1 METLTSKFVNRLIN
15 NNIIKKEDAEIY
27 SYGFKEMIFIILNL
41 ITTLFIGAL
50 FNKVFEII
58 LFMIMYIAIRVYA
71 GGYHA
76 RTKLKCYMFSILMLT
91 SVCYILKINLLQS
104 NFLVVILAIIS
115 SILIL
120 FLAPVEDEN
129 KPLDEIE
136 IKIYTKRT
144 IRNLIIV
151 FSVLSI
157 TLIFNK
163 INFSA
168 CICISILCNGL
179 VLLFGKINNS
189 IIHSKFFKH

>member
-1 METLTSKFVNRLIN
+1 METLTSKFINRLIN
-15 NNIIKKEDAEIY
+15 NNIIKKEEAEIY

-41 ITTLFIGAL
+41 ITTLFIGVL

-104 NFLVVILAIIS
+104 KFLVLILSIAS
-115 SILIL
+115 SFLIL

-129 KPLDEIE
+129 KPLDKIE

-151 FSVLSI
+151 FGILI
-157 TLIFNK
+157 IALIFNK
-163 INFSA
+163 ISFSA
-168 CICISILCNGL
+168 CICISLLCNGL
-179 VLLFGKINNS
+179 VLLIGKINNS
-189 IIHSKFFKH
+189 IRYKYFK

>member
-1 METLTSKFVNRLIN
+1 METLTSKFINRLIN
-15 NNIIKKEDAEIY
+15 NNIIKKEEAEIY

-41 ITTLFIGAL
+41 ITTLFIGVL

-104 NFLVVILAIIS
+104 KFLVLILSIAS
-115 SILIL
+115 SFLIL

-129 KPLDEIE
+129 KPLDKIE

-151 FSVLSI
+151 FGILI
-157 TLIFNK
+157 IALIFNK
-163 INFSA
+163 ISFSA
-168 CICISILCNGL
+168 CICISLLCNGL
-179 VLLFGKINNS
+179 VLLIGKINNS
-189 IIHSKFFKH
+189 IRHKYFK

>member
-1 METLTSKFVNRLIN
+1 MEALTSKFVNRLIN

-58 LFMIMYIAIRVYA
+58 LFMIMYIAIRVYS

-163 INFSA
+163 INLSA

-179 VLLFGKINNS
+179 VLLVGKINNS
-189 IIHSKFFKH
+189 IRHSKFFKH

>member
-1 METLTSKFVNRLIN
+1 MEALTSKFVNRLIN

-50 FNKVFEII
+50 FNKVFGII

-91 SVCYILKINLLQS
+91 SVCYILKLNLLQS
-104 NFLVVILAIIS
+104 NFLLVILSIIS

-151 FSVLSI
+151 FSVLGI

-163 INFSA
+163 TNLSA
-168 CICISILCNGL
+168 CICISLLCNGL
-179 VLLFGKINNS
+179 VLLVGKINNS
-189 IIHSKFFKH
+189 IRYKNFK

>member
-1 METLTSKFVNRLIN
+1 METLTSKFINRLIN
-15 NNIIKKEDAEIY
+15 NNIIKKEEAEIY

-41 ITTLFIGAL
+41 ITTLFIGVL

-91 SVCYILKINLLQS
+91 IVCYILKINLLQS
-104 NFLVVILAIIS
+104 KFLVLILSIAS
-115 SILIL
+115 SFLIL

-129 KPLDEIE
+129 KPLDKIE

-151 FSVLSI
+151 FGILI
-157 TLIFNK
+157 IALIFNK
-163 INFSA
+163 ISFSA
-168 CICISILCNGL
+168 CICISLLCNGL
-179 VLLFGKINNS
+179 VLLIGKINNS
-189 IIHSKFFKH
+189 IRYKYFK

>member
-1 METLTSKFVNRLIN
+1 METLTSKFINRLIN
-15 NNIIKKEDAEIY
+15 NNIIKKEEAEIY

-41 ITTLFIGAL
+41 ITTLFIGVL

-91 SVCYILKINLLQS
+91 IVCYILKINLLQS
-104 NFLVVILAIIS
+104 KFLVLTLSIVS
-115 SILIL
+115 SFLIL

-129 KPLDEIE
+129 KPLDKIE

-151 FSVLSI
+151 FCVLTI
-157 TLIFNK
+157 ALIFNK
-163 INFSA
+163 ISFSA
-168 CICISILCNGL
+168 CICISLLCNGL
-179 VLLFGKINNS
+179 VLLIGKINNS
-189 IIHSKFFKH
+189 IRYKYFK